1 MQARFRAA
9 GLFLRPSSPVL
20 PYFREAVHHDLYRRV
35 LPKSDTLWSVSR
47 DKAILVGVELK
58 GREAAWTIQDS
69 LEELGRLA
77 RTAGLSVAGQTWQ
90 KLPRPSASTW
100 IGSGKV
106 EEIARLMAAEDAAY
120 VLFDDELSPG
130 QQRNLEEAL
139 GENARVIDRTRLIL
153 DIFSL
158 NARSAEGKL
167 QVELA
172 QYQYLLPRLAGMRR
186 GLAQQVGG
194 SGAGPVGLRGPGET
208 QLEMD
213 RRQARRRITAL
224 KRGLEEVRTQRRQHR
239 RQRLRAGLPVIALV
253 GYTNAGKSSLLNAL
267 TGAGVLVQDR
277 LFATLDPTT
286 RRLMLPGGREALVTD
301 TVGFIR
307 KLPHE
312 LVAAFRATL
321 EGIEEASLILHV
333 VDGSH
338 PHASEQVAAV
348 QSVLSSLAIA
358 HTPLLMVW
366 NKADL
371 LPDRSLPQLP
381 GTAHHGSLSISAKT
395 GESIPALLAQ
405 IERSLA
411 EGLADMDLLIPYER
425 YDLVTQLY
433 EQGTVWS
440 KEETPE
446 GVRISASVPRA
457 FAEKLEG
464 FALSEKEHHG
474 RGKRQHLHGDVER
487 LLGEA
492 AGGEDPED
500 SAGKDGP

>member
-1 MQARFRAA
+1 M
-9 GLFLRPSSPVL
+9 P
-20 PYFREAVHHDLYRRV
+20 E
-35 LPKSDTLWSVSR
+35 

-58 GREAAWTIQDS
+58 GRKGAWTIQDS
-69 LEELGRLA
+69 LDELSQLA
-77 RTAGLSVAGQTWQ
+77 RTAGLAVVGRTWQ
-90 KLPRPSASTW
+90 KLARRDPSTW

-106 EEIARLMAAEDAAY
+106 EEVAALMAAEDARY

-139 GENARVIDRTRLIL
+139 GENAQVIDRTRLIL

-158 NARSAEGKL
+158 NARSREGKI

-172 QYQYLLPRLAGMRR
+172 QYQYLLPRLAGMR
-186 GLAQQVGG
+186 GALAQQVGG

-224 KRGLEEVRTQRRQHR
+224 RRALEEVRTQRHQHR

-286 RRLMLPGGREALVTD
+286 RRLMLPEGREALLTD

-338 PHASEQVAAV
+338 PHASEQVSAV
-348 QSVLSSLAIA
+348 QAVLASLHVA
-358 HTPLLMVW
+358 HTPLLMIW
-366 NKADL
+366 NKMDL
-371 LPDRSLPQLP
+371 LPDRSLPQP
-381 GTAHHGSLSISAKT
+381 HGTAHQGSLAISAKT
-395 GESIPALLAQ
+395 GENIPSLLREV
-405 IERSLA
+405 ERVLA
-411 EGLADMDLLIPYER
+411 EGLSEVRLLIPYDR
-425 YDLVTQLY
+425 YDLVTLVY
-433 EQGTVWS
+433 EQGTVKK
-440 KEETPE
+440 KEDAAG
-446 GVRISASVPRA
+446 GVRLSAAVPRELG
-457 FAEKLEG
+457 EKLAP
-464 FALSEKEHHG
+464 FSEKKHHG
-474 RGKRQHLHGDVER
+474 RAKSQDLHRDAEG
-487 LLGEA
+487 LLGQSS
-492 AGGEDPED
+492 GGDDPD
-500 SAGKDGP
+500 DGSGKDGT

>member
-1 MQARFRAA
+1 V
-9 GLFLRPSSPVL
+9 P
-20 PYFREAVHHDLYRRV
+20 
-35 LPKSDTLWSVSR
+35 DT
-47 DKAILVGVELK
+47 KAILVGVELK
-58 GREAAWTIQDS
+58 TVKGSWTMQDS
-69 LEELGRLA
+69 LDELGSLA
-77 RTAGLSVAGQTWQ
+77 RTAGLSVAAQTWQ
-90 KLPRPSASTW
+90 KLHRPNASTW

-106 EEIARLMAAEDAAY
+106 QEIAELMVAEGAHY

-130 QQRNLEEAL
+130 QQRNLEETL

-158 NARSAEGKL
+158 NARSREGKL

-224 KRGLEEVRTQRRQHR
+224 RRALEAVRTERRQHR
-239 RQRLRAGLPVIALV
+239 RQRGKAGLPVIALV
-253 GYTNAGKSSLLNAL
+253 GYTNAGKSSILNAL

-277 LFATLDPTT
+277 LFSTLDPTT
-286 RRLMLPGGREALVTD
+286 RRLTLPGGREALLTD

-348 QSVLSSLAIA
+348 QSVLSSLNIA
-358 HTPLLMVW
+358 DTPRLMVW
-366 NKADL
+366 NKMDL
-371 LPDRSLPQLP
+371 LPDRSLPQPP
-381 GTAHHGSLSISAKT
+381 GTKHHGSVAISAKT
-395 GESIPALLAQ
+395 GENVPALLAE
-405 IERSLA
+405 IEHILA
-411 EGLADMDLLIPYER
+411 EGLRDIRLLIPYDH
-425 YDLVTQLY
+425 YDLVALLY

-440 KEETPE
+440 KEEAQE
-446 GVRISASVPRA
+446 GIRLSASIPISLGQRLKP
-457 FAEKLEG
+457 FE
-464 FALSEKEHHG
+464 LSEKKHHG
-474 RGKRQHLHGDVER
+474 RTKR
-487 LLGEA
+487 
-492 AGGEDPED
+492 
-500 SAGKDGP
+500 

>member
-1 MQARFRAA
+1 
-9 GLFLRPSSPVL
+9 
-20 PYFREAVHHDLYRRV
+20 
-35 LPKSDTLWSVSR
+35 VSR

-58 GREAAWTIQDS
+58 GKKVAWTIQDS

-77 RTAGLSVAGQTWQ
+77 RTAGLSVAGRTWQ
-90 KLPRPSASTW
+90 KLPRPDASTW

-106 EEIARLMAAEDAAY
+106 EEIARLMTAEDADY
-120 VLFDDELSPG
+120 VLFDSELSPG

-158 NARSAEGKL
+158 NARSREGKL

-172 QYQYLLPRLAGMRR
+172 QYEYLLPRLAGMRP

-224 KRGLEEVRTQRRQHR
+224 KRGLEEVRTQRGQHR

-267 TGAGVLVQDR
+267 TGADVLVQDR

-286 RRLMLPGGREALVTD
+286 RRLMLPGGRETLLTD

-307 KLPHE
+307 KLPHQ

-321 EGIEEASLILHV
+321 EGIEEASLIIHV

-348 QSVLSSLAIA
+348 QSVLSSLSVAD
-358 HTPLLMVW
+358 TPLLMVW
-366 NKADL
+366 NKVDL
-371 LPDRSLPQLP
+371 LPDRGLPQPP
-381 GTAHHGSLSISAKT
+381 GTAHHGSLAISAKT
-395 GESIPALLAQ
+395 GENVPTLLTE
-405 IERSLA
+405 IERVLA
-411 EGLADMDLLIPYER
+411 EGLSDMDLLIPYKR

-440 KEETPE
+440 KEERPE

-457 FAEKLEG
+457 FGEKLEA
-464 FALSEKEHHG
+464 FALSEKKQHG
-474 RGKRQHLHGDVER
+474 GNKRQPLHGDGKR
-487 LLGEA
+487 LLRKA
-492 AGGEDPED
+492 AGGQNPEGGAAKD
-500 SAGKDGP
+500 SS